1 MHTLRAG
8 PRTWHWSGSSCSPRS
23 SRLWACAP
31 EWSRVDWARHNVSI
45 RPSTL
50 IKFAAGPNSVDD
62 KDQRNK
68 AREDVFREH
77 GHMLHESTKV
87 EDRDQNGEKRT
98 PHANP
103 EVEGHE
109 LHIGT
114 HSHVIHHE
122 GVSQERTGRSEDG
135 QGLPCEGGEDHARDG
150 CRHNHLQHS
159 ELAIGAVQEAAS
171 EGDGGRQSCDEEV
184 ENGRQRFLEVLRL
197 ERIRPVARVKR
208 QPPTQVQPQ
217 ASSNPPSKLQGPVIL
232 LGRVVDIAGLIADHC
247 LGLGHG
253 CDAQKGLRWGGCSGF
268 EPLRGLHRY
277 TCHALAPAWYLLC
290 KAFRLESCSGNAA
303 KPHTR
308 PPFPHPVH
316 EVLQGSSE
324 VFEPVAA
331 SVWGLGFSGA
341 STLNFQNRRFSVEAY
356 KVLECFE
363 MF

>member
-1 MHTLRAG
+1 MHA
-8 PRTWHWSGSSCSPRS
+8 RTNNTALTMLT
-23 SRLWACAP
+23 SR
-31 EWSRVDWARHNVSI
+31 
-45 RPSTL
+45 
-50 IKFAAGPNSVDD
+50 GPNSVDD
-62 KDQRNK
+62 KDQGNK

-77 GHMLHESTKV
+77 GHMLHESTEV
-87 EDRDQNGEKRT
+87 EDRDQNGEERT

-150 CRHNHLQHS
+150 CRHNHFQHS

-197 ERIRPVARVKR
+197 ERIRPVARVER

-217 ASSNPPSKLQGPVIL
+217 ASSNFPSKLQGPVIL

-253 CDAQKGLRWGGCSGF
+253 SAAMFRGLRWGGCSRLERL
-268 EPLRGLHRY
+268 EPLRAHKNHGLLGSESPTKLRNVFY
-277 TCHALAPAWYLLC
+277 ICAAIENSAAPEISRCLAELVPLPADLFL
-290 KAFRLESCSGNAA
+290 
-303 KPHTR
+303 
-308 PPFPHPVH
+308 V
-316 EVLQGSSE
+316 GS
-324 VFEPVAA
+324 
-331 SVWGLGFSGA
+331 GLGFRASGL
-341 STLNFQNRRFSVEAY
+341 SKLQV
-356 KVLECFE
+356 
-363 MF
+363 